1 MHHSESQEDEP
12 PRTVSHLNSQQDSHI
27 ASILHSLS
35 LSQPP
40 SSEHPL
46 SSSVELKAL
55 KACTTQLETALK
67 RQERDLLHFLNLEGF
82 ISDEVHDDVLNPL
95 SIFNEVQKAGK
106 LVRGIKW
113 RVKQDR
119 GSYHK
124 LVAKLKEFGKVY
136 EPLLRALEAEHSR
149 QIGSQGAYVTFDIH
163 CTLYKCAKLLGTL
176 MKSLSL

>member
-1 MHHSESQEDEP
+1 M
-12 PRTVSHLNSQQDSHI
+12 V
-27 ASILHSLS
+27 
-35 LSQPP
+35 
-40 SSEHPL
+40 
-46 SSSVELKAL
+46 
-55 KACTTQLETALK
+55 
-67 RQERDLLHFLNLEGF
+67 HFLNSEGF
-82 ISDEVHDDVLNPL
+82 ISDEVHDAVLDPFSL
-95 SIFNEVQKAGK
+95 LNEVQKAGK
-106 LVRGIKW
+106 LVMGIKW

-149 QIGSQGAYVTFDIH
+149 QIKSQGAYVTLDIH